1 MLALDNSTHTVKPT
15 AESGGS
21 IINQSLFD
29 LTGKTAV
36 ITGGN
41 RGLGKEISLGL
52 ARAGADIVVV
62 ARTIDE
68 AVLDEIRKLGVKA
81 AKVEFDLLNFEQYG
95 ELLERCKELTG
106 SIDILINN
114 AGVQKRHD
122 STDFPKQ
129 DWDFVMDVNAN
140 AAFFMCQTF
149 GAHMLENGRGKII
162 NLASLLSYQGGLR
175 VPAYAASKGAVIQF
189 TKSLANEWAHRGVN
203 VNAIAPGYMD
213 TEMNTALLADETRNR
228 QILERIPA
236 GRWGKPEDMQGA
248 AIFLASAASD
258 YLHGITIP
266 VDGGWLGR

>member
-1 MLALDNSTHTVKPT
+1 M
-15 AESGGS
+15 AESGVL
-21 IINQSLFD
+21 IITQSLFD

-52 ARAGADIVVV
+52 AKAGADIIVV
-62 ARTIDE
+62 ARKIDE
-68 AVLDEIRKLGVKA
+68 EVLQEIRNFGVKA
-81 AKVEFDLLNFEQYG
+81 EKVEFDLLNFDKYG
-95 ELLERCKELTG
+95 ELLERCAEFTG
-106 SIDILINN
+106 NIDILVNN

-122 STDFPKQ
+122 STDFPKE

-140 AAFFMCQTF
+140 ASFFMCQTF
-149 GAHMLENGRGKII
+149 GKHMLERGKGKII

-203 VNAIAPGYMD
+203 VNAIAPGYMA
-213 TEMNTALLADETRNR
+213 TEMNTALLADENRNR

-236 GRWGKPEDMQGA
+236 GRWGRPEDMQGA
-248 AIFLASAASD
+248 AVFLASDASD

>member
-1 MLALDNSTHTVKPT
+1 MIWQQPEQPI
-15 AESGGS
+15 AESGGF
-21 IINQSLFD
+21 IITHSLFD

-52 ARAGADIVVV
+52 AKAGADIVIV
-62 ARTIDE
+62 ARKIGE
-68 AVLDEIRKLGVKA
+68 EVLDEIRELGVNA
-81 AKVEFDLLNFEQYG
+81 LKVEFDLLNFDQYG
-95 ELLERCKELTG
+95 ELLERCAKEAG
-106 SIDILINN
+106 KIDILVNN

-122 STDFPKQ
+122 STNFPKE

-140 AAFFMCQTF
+140 ASFFMCQIF
-149 GAHMLENGRGKII
+149 GAHMLSNGGGKII
-162 NLASLLSYQGGLR
+162 NMASLLSYQGGMR

-248 AIFLASAASD
+248 AVFLASAASD